1 MIYVLIANIT
11 AFIASLIL
19 IYTGYLKDKKQ
30 ILLFQIIQFI
40 LFIISYLLLGAF
52 TGVILNFLGI
62 IRNTLSYFKK
72 LSKPFI
78 FILSIL
84 SIIFTIKYNTFG
96 LIGLLPLIGVILYTC
111 FMNTENII
119 KFKLLI
125 INALVLST
133 IYDIVVMS
141 YSSAVFN
148 IITIILSI
156 NAIYKIKTNLK

>member
-1 MIYVLIANIT
+1 MIYVLIANII

-141 YSSAVFN
+141 YSSAIFN

>member
-1 MIYVLIANIT
+1 MIYVLIANII